1 MHKTNKA
8 IVVLDTPFKANHIS
22 IDDKIAIV
30 MPVENPIKT
39 NGKNFN
45 ILLNIGLQIMNAKIK
60 KINKKNPWLQ
70 RQDKD
75 PFVKMAKEMG
85 YKSRAA
91 FKLLEID
98 KKYKLLKNASIVCD
112 IGAAPGGWSQ
122 VISQTFQKSQPK
134 TNKSLKIIAID
145 LLDMETIPFVQF
157 IKGDF
162 THKETLDM
170 INDIQFDLIV
180 SDMAPNTSGHQETDH
195 LKSMTLSYSVLE
207 FVKQKLNPNCNFAIK
222 IFLGSKEKQFV
233 DEVKKIFQKVEYFK
247 PESSRSESKEIYII
261 GLNKK

>member
-1 MHKTNKA
+1 MNVKT
-8 IVVLDTPFKANHIS
+8 
-22 IDDKIAIV
+22 
-30 MPVENPIKT
+30 
-39 NGKNFN
+39 
-45 ILLNIGLQIMNAKIK
+45 K

-91 FKLLEID
+91 FKLLEIN
-98 KKYKLLKNASIVCD
+98 KKYKLLRNISSVCD

-122 VISQTFQKSQPK
+122 VISKTFQNLQGKSK
-134 TNKSLKIIAID
+134 TPPQIIAID
-145 LLDMETIPFVQF
+145 LLDMDPIPFVQF

-162 THKETLDM
+162 TKPETLEM
-170 INDIQFDLIV
+170 LNNIEFDLIV

-195 LKSMTLSYSVLE
+195 LKSMTLSYSVIE
-207 FVKQKLNPNCNFAIK
+207 FVKQKLKPSCNFAIK